1 MKANSIQLNFDGSYL
16 LNALYVPATLLSI
29 LFSLPQ
35 LGIKTTYGRGPHM
48 SLILQVKQLRLR
60 ELKEYA
66 HGHTAPRDRA
76 MISRGLKL

>member
-1 MKANSIQLNFDGSYL
+1 
-16 LNALYVPATLLSI
+16 
-29 LFSLPQ
+29 
-35 LGIKTTYGRGPHM
+35 M